1 MYQERAYRRYMGWD
15 DGVCFKVQEK
25 ETDLWVALDAQSYG
39 RYGGKLED
47 FILKEIKKL
56 RRELEQY
63 IIRDEGFY
71 SSLVP
76 YSVKKDAP
84 LSVRK
89 MAEAAAVAGVG
100 PMAAVAGL
108 FAQHVGEKIL
118 EKVQCKKLIVENG
131 GDIFLYSHEPVT
143 LSVFA
148 GKSPLSEKIGL
159 RLEPRGKLGVC
170 TSSGTVGHSL
180 SFGLADA
187 VVVVCKD
194 AVLADAY
201 ATAKCNRVKDKED
214 IDRVLATARKSF
226 GILGILIVFDKYLGA
241 WGDLELISLQ
251 A

>member
-1 MYQERAYRRYMGWD
+1 MYQERTYRRYMGWD
-15 DGVCFKVQEK
+15 DAVFFEVQEK
-25 ETDLWVALDAQSYG
+25 ETDLWIALDAKSYG
-39 RYGGKLED
+39 RYRGKVED
-47 FILKEIKKL
+47 LALGEIKEL

-63 IIRDEGFY
+63 ILGDEGFA

-76 YSVKKDAP
+76 YPVKKEAP
-84 LSVRK
+84 LSARK
-89 MAEAAAVAGVG
+89 MAAAAAVAGVG

-118 EKVQCKKLIVENG
+118 EKVECRKLIVENG
-131 GDIFLYSHEPVT
+131 GDIFLFSHKPVT

-159 RLEPRGKLGVC
+159 RLKPQGKLGVC

-187 VVVVCKD
+187 VVVVCRD

-201 ATAKCNRVKDKED
+201 ATAMCNRVKDKED
-214 IDRVLATARKSF
+214 IDTVLSTARKCP
-226 GILGILIVFDKYLGA
+226 GILGILIVLDKYLGV
-241 WGDLELISLQ
+241 WGDFELVSL
-251 A
+251 